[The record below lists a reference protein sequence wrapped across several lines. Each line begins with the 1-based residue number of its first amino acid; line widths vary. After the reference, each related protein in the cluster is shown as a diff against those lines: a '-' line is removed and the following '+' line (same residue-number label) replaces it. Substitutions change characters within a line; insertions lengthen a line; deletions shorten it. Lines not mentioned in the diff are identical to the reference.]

1 LPAAGQTIMNRRL
14 FIRTTGAAVA
24 LTAAATKET
33 PAATTKSNIR
43 YSAFTKP
50 FRDLGFE
57 ETARFVEQ
65 VGWDGVELPVREQ
78 SSHIDPARVEED
90 LPKMQAALRKR
101 NKHIFI
107 VTTDVKGI
115 DPVGEKV
122 LRTAAKLGIKQY
134 RLGTFY
140 YDLKKPIAPQVA
152 NIKARLKDL
161 AALNRELGLQGA
173 LQNHSGAKY
182 VGSPVWDIHEIIRD
196 LDPAEM
202 GICFDIGH
210 ATLEGGYAWDLN
222 WRLMRDRFAAVYV
235 KDFIWEKQG
244 TEWKANWCP
253 LGEGMVN
260 SRFFKALLAS
270 GYNGILNQHH
280 EYDHGKDKVLLENCR
295 RDLAVLKKWVA
306 AK

>member
-1 LPAAGQTIMNRRL
+1 MNRRT
-14 FIRTTGAAVA
+14 FIKTTGAAVA
-24 LTAAATKET
+24 LTTTSNATLSAATQ
-33 PAATTKSNIR
+33 PAGGVR

-50 FRDLGFE
+50 FRNLGFE
-57 ETARFVEQ
+57 ETAEFVVQ
-65 VGWDGVELPVREQ
+65 VGWDGVELPVRSS
-78 SSHIDPARVEED
+78 SSHIEPARVEAD
-90 LPKMQAALRKR
+90 LPKMQAALHQRGKQ
-101 NKHIFI
+101 IFI
-107 VTTDVKGI
+107 VTTDVMGV

-122 LRTAAKLGIKQY
+122 LRTAAQLGIKHY
-134 RLGTFY
+134 RLGTFH

-152 NIKARLKDL
+152 DIKSKLKDL
-161 AALNRELGLQGA
+161 AALNRELGIQGA
-173 LQNHSGAKY
+173 LQNHSSAKY
-182 VGSPVWDIHEIIRD
+182 VGAPIWDIHEIIRD

-235 KDFIWEKQG
+235 KDFVWEKQG
-244 TEWKANWCP
+244 DEWEAKWCP

-260 SRFFKALLAS
+260 PRFFKDLLAS

-280 EYDHGKDKVLLENCR
+280 EYDHGQGKVLLENCR
-295 RDLAVLKKWVA
+295 RDLGVLKNWVG

>member
-1 LPAAGQTIMNRRL
+1 MNRRT
-14 FIRTTGAAVA
+14 FIKTTGVAGAVTIASGFSENVRAASS
-24 LTAAATKET
+24 AATV
-33 PAATTKSNIR
+33 R
-43 YSAFTKP
+43 FSAFTKP

-57 ETARFVEQ
+57 ETAEFVTQ
-65 VGWDGVELPVREQ
+65 AGWDGVELPVRDN

-90 LPKMQAALRKR
+90 LPRMQSALRKR
-101 NKHIFI
+101 DKQIFI

-122 LRTAAKLGIKQY
+122 LRTAAQLGIKQY
-134 RLGTFY
+134 RLGTFH
-140 YDLKKPIAPQVA
+140 YDLDQPIAPQVA
-152 NIKARLKDL
+152 NIKSQLKDL
-161 AALNRELGLQGA
+161 AALNRELGLLGA
-173 LQNHSGAKY
+173 LQNHSGAGY

-202 GICFDIGH
+202 GVCFDIGH

-222 WRLMRDRFAAVYV
+222 WRMMRDRFAAVYV
-235 KDFIWEKQG
+235 KDFVWEKRNG
-244 TEWKANWCP
+244 EWSASWCP

-260 SRFFKALLAS
+260 KRFFQDLLAS
-270 GYNGILNQHH
+270 GYSGVINQHH
-280 EYDHGKDKVLLENCR
+280 EYDHGRGKVLLENCR